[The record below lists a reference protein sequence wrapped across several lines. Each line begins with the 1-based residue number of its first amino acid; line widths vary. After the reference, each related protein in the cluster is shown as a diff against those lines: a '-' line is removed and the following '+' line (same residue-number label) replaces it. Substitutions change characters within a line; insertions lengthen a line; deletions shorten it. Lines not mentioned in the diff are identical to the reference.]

1 MAAICSCLGDGYI
14 ELWCLQHQNDN
25 HNLCSGFVVS
35 RSLYIF
41 HKEFQFRNVT
51 GDRTNVLD
59 VIERL
64 HKIRPDCKVANWSFY
79 TQGLDDLK

>member
-14 ELWCLQHQNDN
+14 ELI
-25 HNLCSGFVVS
+25 HNLCSDFVVS